1 MYKFK
6 RKVPYVYIYICK
18 LHIRETTSTV
28 KIVIPE
34 KYSISLLEFK
44 NMLKIQRCGIFLCG
58 PGAMFVNFFHR
69 VHFCTK

>member
-6 RKVPYVYIYICK
+6 RKVPYV
-18 LHIRETTSTV
+18 LHIHETTSTV

-44 NMLKIQRCGIFLCG
+44 NML
-58 PGAMFVNFFHR
+58 PAD
-69 VHFCTK
+69 

>member
-18 LHIRETTSTV
+18 LHIHETTSTV

-44 NMLKIQRCGIFLCG
+44 NML
-58 PGAMFVNFFHR
+58 PAD
-69 VHFCTK
+69 